1 MSWLESFL
9 QWSAEID
16 VNYWLL
22 LVSVWFLILC
32 NYFMHR
38 RVDRLEDYANSLLL
52 RVFELEKSL
61 QQTRETFIDEAGRVA
76 ANVERHTTFV
86 FDNRT
91 GEVLEIPDI
100 LRRALKK

>member
-1 MSWLESFL
+1 MSWFESFL

-16 VNYWLL
+16 LNFWFL

-38 RVDRLEDYANSLLL
+38 WVDRLEDYSNSLLL

-61 QQTRETFIDEAGRVA
+61 QQTRETFIDEAGRVET
-76 ANVERHTTFV
+76 NIERHTKFV
-86 FDNRT
+86 FDERT
-91 GEVLEIPDI
+91 GEVLEVPDI
-100 LRRALKK
+100 LRKPQTK